1 MSVTTK
7 PLHPLFAAEVQGVDL
22 RKGLTPDVVKGV
34 VDAINAHAV
43 LVFRHDGEFSD
54 ADHLAFGRSMG
65 PLQKIQLVTM
75 LGKAKT
81 RLSSNELIDVSNLDE
96 EGRILAVDDRRRKFQ
111 DGNRLWHTDVSFDTN
126 RAVYSMLA
134 AHALPPGGGPD
145 TEYADMRAAYDALP
159 AAMKDR
165 IEGLVAEHD
174 IWYSRALGGL
184 SEVTPQER
192 ATRPPA
198 RHKLVH
204 VHPRSGR
211 KALYLASHIAG
222 IVGMSD
228 KDGRALVDEL
238 TEFATQP
245 RFVYAHKW
253 REGDLV
259 MWDNLAT
266 MHRAN
271 SFDDVRYVRDM
282 RRATTLERAA

>member
-1 MSVTTK
+1 MSVATK
-7 PLHPLFAAEVQGVDL
+7 PLHPHLGAEVVGVDL
-22 RKGLTPDVVKGV
+22 RQGLTRDQVAGV
-34 VDAINAHAV
+34 VAAINTHAV
-43 LVFRHDGEFSD
+43 LIFRHDGEISD
-54 ADHLAFGRSMG
+54 ENHLAFARAMG

-75 LGKAKT
+75 LGKSKT

-96 EGRILAVDDRRRKFQ
+96 EGRILAEGDRRRNFQ
-111 DGNRLWHTDVSFDTN
+111 DGNRLWHTDVSFDAN

-134 AHALPPGGGPD
+134 AHKLPPDGGPD
-145 TEYADMRAAYDALP
+145 TEFADMRAAYDALP
-159 AAMKDR
+159 DAMKSR

-184 SEVTPQER
+184 TEVSPQER

-222 IVGMSD
+222 IVGVPQAEARS
-228 KDGRALVDEL
+228 LLQEL
-238 TEFATQP
+238 TSFATQP

-271 SFDDVRYVRDM
+271 PFEDFRYARDM

>member
-7 PLHPLFAAEVQGVDL
+7 ALHPFLGAEVLGVDL
-22 RKGLTPDVVKGV
+22 RRRLTPDQVAGV
-34 VDAINAHAV
+34 IDAINRYAV
-43 LVFRHDGEFSD
+43 IVFRHDGEFSD
-54 ADHLAFGRSMG
+54 ADHLAFGHSLG

-75 LGKAKT
+75 LGKTKT

-96 EGRILAVDDRRRKFQ
+96 EGRILAADDRRRKFQ
-111 DGNRLWHTDVSFDTN
+111 DGNRLWHTDVSFDDN

-134 AHALPPGGGPD
+134 AHTLPPDGGPD

-159 AAMKDR
+159 AAMKSR
-165 IEGLVAEHD
+165 IDGLVAEHD
-174 IWYSRALGGL
+174 IWYSRALAGL
-184 SEVTPQER
+184 TEVSAAER

-204 VHPRSGR
+204 IHPRSGR
-211 KALYLASHIAG
+211 KALYLASHISG
-222 IVGMSD
+222 IVGMAE
-228 KDGRALVDEL
+228 KDARALLDEL
-238 TEFATQP
+238 TAFATEP

-271 SFDDVRYVRDM
+271 PFDDVRFVRDM